1 MATYIR
7 KFDTEVEYA
16 VYCRLGKMTPKDQW
30 TRGGGHIPPEDE
42 FVYPHVA
49 YCVDHDVA
57 GLGNVQPAGPEFN
70 PWAQK
75 IGSYTHSNSRY
86 GYATVTYES
95 SANTVNFINMSA
107 ATRDKNVWCFVSR
120 KNPDVIYD
128 AMRASD
134 LNDHIKIPLNVPLI
148 GNGDPNHTLKADKY
162 FMLFDTYKASSWQNA
177 FSACAALKKFSMH
190 YCNSATRYGV
200 PEATSFASMFANCTK
215 LKTVEFTRCGKEK
228 VEFENG
234 KRINTVENKAA
245 ISMIGGSMSGMFGG
259 CSAIE
264 KIDMRG
270 IDLSRWTSAYG
281 DMSYLNMF
289 INCAQG
295 IAGLNFFKLKN
306 QKRKPE
312 SESVLEPVIYLPK
325 DSPSN
330 EFERNVN
337 VTGSGKPTSLTQLDS
352 IFRGIYVNTHIYIA
366 NHEGYNILGRAAYD
380 ASADLQYYSC
390 YECPRWHDDIYNKN
404 TFKFGVQRS
413 SGGYYIRVYYDLLL
427 NNDIINNDFRSF
439 KNNTSCDY
447 LRYRLTT
454 SAADNYIFYAP
465 WDWDNLS
472 RNYMM
477 ESFYPK
483 KPFFGIWVTDNTA
496 VANTG
501 RPGARNTVDFVAKTL
516 NMANAVREH
525 QPCMLQPDSH
535 PYPSVD
541 HKDVVTFLW

>member
-57 GLGNVQPAGPEFN
+57 GLGNVQPAIPDYA
-70 PWAQK
+70 PYAQQ

-95 SANTVNFINMSA
+95 SANTVNFIHRTA
-107 ATRDKNVWCFVSR
+107 APRDKNVWCFVSR
-120 KNPDVIYD
+120 KNPGVIYD
-128 AMRASD
+128 AMRTSD
-134 LNDHIKIPLNVPLI
+134 LNDHIKTPLNVPLI
-148 GNGDPNHTLKADKY
+148 GNGDPNQTVKADKY
-162 FMLFDTYKASSWQNA
+162 FMLFDTYEAASWQDA
-177 FSACAALKKFSMH
+177 FNTCSALKKFNMH

-200 PEATSFASMFANCTK
+200 PEATSFVGMFANCTK

-228 VEFENG
+228 VEFETG

-245 ISMIGGSMSGMFGG
+245 ISMIGGSMTGMFGG

-270 IDLSRWTSAYG
+270 IDLSKWTSAYG

-295 IAGLNFFKLKN
+295 GAQLKYFKLKN
-306 QKRKPE
+306 QKRKAE
-312 SESVLEPVIYLPK
+312 SEAVEEPVIYLPK
-325 DSPSN
+325 DSPSD

-337 VTGSGKPTSLTQLDS
+337 VTGSNKPTTLTLLDS

-390 YECPRWHDDIYNKN
+390 YDCPRNHDDIYNKN
-404 TFKFGVQRS
+404 TFKFRVQNS
-413 SGGYYIRVYYDLLL
+413 SGDYYTTVYYDLLL
-427 NNDIINNDFRSF
+427 NNDIINNNFLSF
-439 KNNTSCDY
+439 KSNDCSIG
-447 LRYRLTT
+447 RYRLTT
-454 SAADNYIFYAP
+454 SALDDYIFYAP
-465 WDWDNLS
+465 WDWNHLS
-472 RNYMM
+472 QNYMM

-483 KPFFGIWVTDNTA
+483 KPFFGIWVYDNVA
-496 VANTG
+496 VTG
-501 RPGARNTVDFVAKTL
+501 THRPGARNTVDFVAKTL
-516 NMANAVREH
+516 NMANAVREN
-525 QPCMLQPDSH
+525 QPCMLQPNNH